1 MTFATKC
8 TSSAWLL
15 GSWLLAA
22 VPASAHMKLLYPPV
36 NAPQNDQGLPLDI
49 KDLGAEYGHGPCGGS
64 KLKTNAVTTFKP
76 GAKVVVKWVE
86 AWRHDGHYRIA
97 VAKDPSE
104 LEDPPLID
112 GGDSA
117 PVQSGTPI
125 LMDGIHEHRAA
136 DIEDYHEYEQE
147 VTLPSFECER
157 CTLQLLQFMAA
168 HTPESFMWQCAD
180 ITLSNSAP
188 GDGVV
193 PTAPSTAGVG
203 VGGGGGGV
211 GVGVAGAGGGG
222 GGGPALVAGGSAA
235 GGGPTMGTGDADI
248 APGGGGLTT
257 IGGTRASET
266 TGQAAPTSQGSCTA
280 SGPRCTGTLLSARLA
295 LLMGAIVFGAVV
307 RRTRRLRATS
317 LG

>member
-15 GSWLLAA
+15 GWWLLAA
-22 VPASAHMKLLYPPV
+22 VPARAHMKLLYPPA

-112 GGDSA
+112 GGNSA

-125 LMDGIHEHRAA
+125 IMDGIHEHRAA

-180 ITLSNSAP
+180 IALSNSAP

-193 PTAPSTAGVG
+193 PMDSSTPAA
-203 VGGGGGGV
+203 GGGGV
-211 GVGVAGAGGGG
+211 GVAGTGGGG
-222 GGGPALVAGGSAA
+222 TGGVPALAAGGAAA
-235 GGGPTMGTGDADI
+235 GGGPTIGTGGTDSR
-248 APGGGGLTT
+248 PGVGGLTT
-257 IGGTRASET
+257 NGGNRASET

-280 SGPRCTGTLLSARLA
+280 SGPGCTSTLSSACLVR
-295 LLMGAIVFGAVV
+295 LMGAIVFGAVV